1 MSPQEGDEK
10 LSPMPQAEGDDK
22 VKKTEKRILTL
33 NKLLRQLPALLPPLK
48 AGNNKFKL
56 KNETRKIFIYFI
68 NTMKL
73 RKHFTTI

>member
-22 VKKTEKRILTL
+22 VKITEKRILTL

-68 NTMKL
+68 NTMKS